1 MLSCSYAV
9 IRIALEDGMNL
20 QTYTPARGL
29 VQGLGGKWSVK
40 TDRGDISTTTVLVTT
55 NAYTSSFLPE
65 FTELIVPVRGT
76 ACSITPAPNYQPGG
90 GRGRIPYTFGLRHGV
105 GDVDYMI
112 SRQGRRGISGAG
124 DQSIILGGAK
134 SVFLGKHEMWYDN
147 IRDDEEMPGVRRY
160 FEGAMKRMFVGW
172 DGNEH
177 GNVDRVWTGGE
188 YSAGVA
194 MYG

>member
-1 MLSCSYAV
+1 
-9 IRIALEDGMNL
+9 
-20 QTYTPARGL
+20 
-29 VQGLGGKWSVK
+29 
-40 TDRGDISTTTVLVTT
+40 
-55 NAYTSSFLPE
+55 
-65 FTELIVPVRGT
+65 
-76 ACSITPAPNYQPGG
+76 
-90 GRGRIPYTFGLRHGV
+90 V

-134 SVFLGKHEMWYDN
+134 SVFLDKHEQWYDN
-147 IRDDEEMPGVRRY
+147 INDDEEMPGVRRY

-188 YSAGVA
+188 CEGQRRFEMRLTRSAGVLERLYA
-194 MYG
+194 ICRATSRPPGRVRLRGLHGTW